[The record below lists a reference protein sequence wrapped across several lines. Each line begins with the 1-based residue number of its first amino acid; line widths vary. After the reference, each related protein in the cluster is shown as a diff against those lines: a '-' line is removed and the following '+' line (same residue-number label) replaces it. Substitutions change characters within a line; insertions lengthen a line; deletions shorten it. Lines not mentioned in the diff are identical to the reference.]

1 MRPRWYSLVLV
12 AALSFLLGGWL
23 VGRGVTASGYRDARL
38 FDEVMARVS
47 DAYVD
52 SIPQGEL
59 YQRAAK
65 GMLGSLGDPYTA
77 LLTGADYEGLNE
89 TTSGNFSGIGIQ
101 IDVRDGWITVVAPLP
116 DTPADRAGIGTG
128 DRIVTVEGKSTKGWN
143 GDVALRNLRGAPGT
157 TVRVGVQHPGDSAAV
172 TYTLTRA
179 EIHVHSVTPG
189 VLLGNGVGY
198 VALNPVADSSAYELQ
213 REVQHLA
220 DSGARSLI
228 LDLRNNPGGLLSEGV
243 KISEL
248 FLDPGQTV
256 LSMRGRAPGT
266 TEDWSDDDAQRWPKL
281 PIVVLVN
288 EGTASAAEIVAGAL
302 QDHDRVAVV
311 GERTYGKG
319 LVQSVYDLGD
329 STALKITTSR
339 WYTPSGRLIQR
350 FHAIDSALSDTL
362 RVPPDTVVHRTD
374 LGRRVPGSGGI
385 VPDLV
390 VEDRTLGPGA
400 HKLADALGSH
410 FGDFRDVTT
419 AYALE
424 LRERHGVAREDF
436 AVTDQM
442 RATVRQ
448 RLAAR
453 GVMVDDAS
461 WTEGR
466 PLVDLW
472 LGSDIARYVFGRQAE
487 LRRRRAEDPQLQ
499 AAIALLARATTPRGL
514 IDLLPRD
521 PAARR

>member
-1 MRPRWYSLVLV
+1 MRPRWYALVLV
-12 AALSFLLGGWL
+12 AIVSFLLGGWL
-23 VGRGVTASGYRDARL
+23 VGRGVTAPGYQGARL
-38 FDEVMARVS
+38 FDEVMSRVT

-52 SIPQGEL
+52 SIPQSDL
-59 YQRAAK
+59 YQRATT
-65 GMLGSLGDPYTA
+65 GVLNSLGDPYTA
-77 LLTGADYEGLNE
+77 LLTGADYAGLSE
-89 TTSGNFSGIGIQ
+89 VTTGNFSGIGIQ
-101 IDVRDGWITVVAPLP
+101 IDVRDGWITVVAPVP

-128 DRIVTVEGKSTKGWN
+128 DRIVSVEGKSTEGWN
-143 GDVALRNLRGAPGT
+143 GDQALRNLRGAPGT
-157 TVRVGVQHPGDSAAV
+157 VVKVGVRHPGDSAAV

-198 VALNPVADSSAYELQ
+198 VGLNPVADSSAFALE
-213 REVQHLA
+213 REVQRLA
-220 DSGARSLI
+220 DSGAKSLI
-228 LDLRNNPGGLLSEGV
+228 LDLRNNPGGLLNEGV

-248 FLDPGQTV
+248 FLDPGQSV

-266 TEDWSDDDAQRWPKL
+266 TEEWADRDAQRWPRL

-311 GERTYGKG
+311 GTRTYGKG

-350 FHAIDSALSDTL
+350 FHVIDSALSDTA
-362 RVPPDTVVHRTD
+362 RMPRDTTRHHTD
-374 LGRRVPGSGGI
+374 LGRTVVGGGGI

-390 VEDRTLGPGA
+390 VEDRTLGAGA
-400 HKLADALGSH
+400 KKLADALGSH
-410 FGDFRDVTT
+410 FGDFRDLTT

-424 LRERHGVAREDF
+424 LRQQHGVANEGF
-436 AVTDQM
+436 TLTDAM
-442 RATVRQ
+442 RGTIRQ

-453 GVMVDDAS
+453 GVRIDDAT
-461 WTEGR
+461 WAGGR

-499 AAIALLARATTPRGL
+499 AAVALLARATTPRAL

-521 PAARR
+521 STARR

>member
-1 MRPRWYSLVLV
+1 MRPRWSSLVLV
-12 AALSFLLGGWL
+12 AAISFLLGGWL
-23 VGRGVTASGYRDARL
+23 VGRGAVAPSYRGARL
-38 FDEVMARVS
+38 FDEVMARVGG
-47 DAYVD
+47 AYVD
-52 SIPQGEL
+52 SIPDEDL
-59 YQRAAK
+59 YQHATQ
-65 GMLGSLGDPYTA
+65 GVLGALGDPYTA
-77 LLTGADYEGLNE
+77 LLTGADYADLSE

-128 DRIVTVEGKSTKGWN
+128 DRIVAVEGRSTKGWS
-143 GDVALRNLRGAPGT
+143 GDVALRNLRGTAGT
-157 TVRVGVQHPGDSAAV
+157 KVKIGVRHPGDTTVV
-172 TYTLTRA
+172 TYQLTRA

-198 VALNPVADSSAYELQ
+198 VALNPVADSSAYELE
-213 REVQHLA
+213 REVQRLS
-220 DSGARSLI
+220 DSGAKSLI
-228 LDLRNNPGGLLSEGV
+228 LDLRNNPGGLLNEGV

-256 LSMRGRAPGT
+256 LTMRGRAPGT

-350 FHAIDSALSDTL
+350 FHSIDSALSDTT
-362 RVPPDTVVHRTD
+362 RHPQDTTVHRTD
-374 LGRRVPGSGGI
+374 LGRRVPGGGGI
-385 VPDLV
+385 LPDLV
-390 VEDRTLGPGA
+390 VEDRTLGAGA
-400 HKLADALGSH
+400 KKLADALGSH

-419 AYALE
+419 AYALD
-424 LRERHGVAREDF
+424 LRNQHGVPREDF
-436 AVTDQM
+436 ILTDAM
-442 RATVRQ
+442 RNAVRQ

-453 GVMVDDAS
+453 GVTVDEAT
-461 WTEGR
+461 WAGGR

-472 LGSDIARYVFGRQAE
+472 LGSDIARYVFGREAE

-499 AAIALLARATTPRGL
+499 AAVALLGRATGPRAL

-521 PAARR
+521 SVPRR